1 MHSNSHTIDSV
12 SIKYGCIFTIRH
24 LVSRA
29 EVGVFLCNLLVLSPV
44 LQLPPLVVDGV
55 VNGVVDGVVDG
66 VLDAVR
72 CFDCVQNFLH
82 IRVQQLESQR
92 GQTRNSICPLSF
104 LLRAIL
110 LH

>member
-1 MHSNSHTIDSV
+1 M
-12 SIKYGCIFTIRH
+12 
-24 LVSRA
+24 
-29 EVGVFLCNLLVLSPV
+29 FLCNLLVLSPV

-82 IRVQQLESQR
+82 IRVQRLESQR
-92 GQTRNSICPLSF
+92 GQTKNSICPLSF
-104 LLRAIL
+104 LLRTMATRRPHPQANLFPDPIL
-110 LH
+110 DLSCGQDLELQTVS